1 MTPEL
6 PRSPSRESCTSNL
19 SSKNNSEYQE
29 ISENFLEESKYQFKV
44 GDRVKVLNRNFGE
57 FGVETEVL
65 EIQSN
70 NWVIVNSSKGIYHAE
85 YLQLITPENFLEET
99 RKSKKSKPAKKRRN
113 KQGCLYKYLE
123 NKKLKDGRVASY
135 PRITSDFRDP
145 ENPHHW
151 RWGYNWDEKID
162 GEWKGRSIGS
172 IPPGSVGMIE
182 NMRSRNIPIEE
193 IISFIRKVK
202 RKK

>member
-1 MTPEL
+1 MNEA
-6 PRSPSRESCTSNL
+6 SHKC
-19 SSKNNSEYQE
+19 
-29 ISENFLEESKYQFKV
+29 
-44 GDRVKVLNRNFGE
+44 DRVKILNHNFGE
-57 FGVETEVL
+57 FGVETEIL

-70 NWVIVNSSKGIYHAE
+70 GWVVVNTPQGIYHSE
-85 YLQLITPENFLEET
+85 FLQLITPENFLEEKGKSQ
-99 RKSKKSKPAKKRRN
+99 KSKSAKKRRN

-123 NKKLKDGRVASY
+123 NKKLKDGRFASC
-135 PRITSDFRDP
+135 PRITSDKHDP

-172 IPPGSVGMIE
+172 IPPGVVGMIE
-182 NMRSRNIPIEE
+182 DMRSRNILIEE